1 MSMFL
6 YEEWMPD
13 ESDGWMTLEEMGI
26 AQKMD
31 WLDDDGNE
39 IPDDQKLEYFKS
51 RDDMYEVDEEN
62 GLVRLKPEEDWF
74 PEDDDEQE
82 DWEKEGYRNEIAY
95 QNRWRDY
102 TDPEGEMDDAEEDYR
117 RDPYSP
123 WND

>member
-13 ESDGWMTLEEMGI
+13 ESDGWMTPEDMGI

-31 WLDDDGNE
+31 WSDDEGNE
-39 IPDDQKLEYFKS
+39 ISDDEKLEYFKF

-74 PEDDDEQE
+74 PEDD
-82 DWEKEGYRNEIAY
+82 
-95 QNRWRDY
+95 
-102 TDPEGEMDDAEEDYR
+102 EEDYR
-117 RDPYSP
+117 RDLYSP
-123 WND
+123 WN